1 MPPPT
6 LELGF
11 MCPFAALS
19 SPRGPGMTGQGWVK
33 KAGVKKVEGPGNKR
47 KKQQNHAQRNF
58 WLQVTVYML
67 AAVGRH
73 GL

>member
-1 MPPPT
+1 
-6 LELGF
+6 
-11 MCPFAALS
+11 
-19 SPRGPGMTGQGWVK
+19 MTGQGWVK

-67 AAVGRH
+67 AAMGRH